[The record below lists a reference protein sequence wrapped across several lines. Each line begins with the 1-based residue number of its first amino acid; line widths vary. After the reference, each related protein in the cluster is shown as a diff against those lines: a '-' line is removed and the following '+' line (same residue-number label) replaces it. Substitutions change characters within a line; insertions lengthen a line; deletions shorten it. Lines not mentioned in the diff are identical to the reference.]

1 MLIINKVSED
11 SDAVMFDYDATHQS
25 QKRAFVTSP
34 EDIFAFLLILFRK
47 NLGLT
52 QEQMGA
58 VLTHKK
64 PYSKTGYAKLERA
77 ETSINIQIIFDL
89 SYLTG
94 INFSS
99 ILTMY
104 NHLLHVIANSKD
116 EVIFHKMCG
125 HYGLGNSGGY
135 MTFKNIGTIKET
147 YATKLKNYIDIV
159 GQTNI
164 DLINNTI
171 NENMIEE
178 MKGAIK
184 FRAECIV
191 NSMKYPIEKEQL

>member
-1 MLIINKVSED
+1 MSTCVHFMLITNKVSED
-11 SDAVMFDYDATHQS
+11 SDAIMFDYDATHQS

-125 HYGLGNSGGY
+125 HHGLGNSGGY
-135 MTFKNIGTIKET
+135 MIFKNIGT
-147 YATKLKNYIDIV
+147 IDIV

-171 NENMIEE
+171 NENMINE